1 MVISEEKDAADDE
14 SAYEDLVEAPEVG
27 VSNPLVVFRRFIFV
41 GRGDVP
47 VVNACGWVG
56 VPGGEFEGV
65 ERSDLLPTRR
75 TVRFS
80 DARARASL
88 RNVGREVK
96 VWRRVMSYI
105 RRAPAAPR

>member
-1 MVISEEKDAADDE
+1 MIVISDENEADEE
-14 SAYEDLVEAPEVG
+14 STYEDLVEAPEVG
-27 VSNPLVVFRRFIFV
+27 VSNPLVLLLFRRFVILV

-47 VVNACGWVG
+47 VVNPDCVG

-80 DARARASL
+80 EARARASL
-88 RNVGREVK
+88 RKVGREVK
-96 VWRRVMSYI
+96 V
-105 RRAPAAPR
+105 